1 VSDLKKL
8 TLGQR
13 LFVALQY
20 ILPHHL
26 LSAIMRGITRISWK
40 PFKNKFIKQFI
51 KLYQVDMDLAIKTKA
66 TDFNHFND
74 FFTRELKPESR
85 PLDKTKNTI
94 LSPVDGAVSEFGKI
108 ESSTLMQAKGIQY
121 SLSDLLDGNQ
131 QQIEKFKEGYF
142 LTIYLSPKD
151 YHRIHMPI
159 AGKLSALNFIKGRLF
174 SVNTTTTRLVPR
186 LFARNERLLNL
197 FDTEA
202 GNMALIMVGAIFVSS
217 MQTVYNGV
225 ANQKNS
231 QINTEVSLNAGQEM
245 GRFNMGSTVIL
256 LFEKDKIT
264 WSEMLEIGKTVKM
277 GEKIGVLK

>member
-1 VSDLKKL
+1 MSDLKKL

-74 FFTRELKPESR
+74 FFTRKLKPESR